1 MVILTILL
9 VFKIYARNHIVL
21 IVLSNKF
28 IIFFNFPLWHYCN
41 NFRQWIICC
50 LFSGDIYLSFDIS
63 MVLFSICK
71 EGCESFCG
79 EIFVILLAIL
89 LPIKLSVD
97 SAAFWITLV
106 DALYIA
112 SAADILVWSRSFWF
126 YLSLKSLPIL
136 LPVFLAEDKQWYPFT
151 NILSLVS
158 VE

>member
-1 MVILTILL
+1 
-9 VFKIYARNHIVL
+9 
-21 IVLSNKF
+21 
-28 IIFFNFPLWHYCN
+28 
-41 NFRQWIICC
+41 
-50 LFSGDIYLSFDIS
+50 

-97 SAAFWITLV
+97 SADFWITLV

-136 LPVFLAEDKQWYPFT
+136 LPMFLAEDK
-151 NILSLVS
+151 
-158 VE
+158 

>member
-41 NFRQWIICC
+41 NFRQWIIC
-50 LFSGDIYLSFDIS
+50 YLSFDIS

-97 SAAFWITLV
+97 SAVFWITLV

-136 LPVFLAEDKQWYPFT
+136 LPMFLAEDK
-151 NILSLVS
+151 
-158 VE
+158 